1 MSAAILTERSNLSK
15 TFKFKSQTFTKHHRG
30 RKFPSW
36 IPVNML
42 LFRFFVYLW
51 DIFCLQNTA
60 WTELITEID
69 IGLKSV
75 EKAFQK
81 SEMVMSEILSATHEK
96 SVGQIT

>member
-15 TFKFKSQTFTKHHRG
+15 TFKSKSQTFTKHHRHQ
-30 RKFPSW
+30 FSSW

-42 LFRFFVYLW
+42 LFRFYVYLW

>member
-15 TFKFKSQTFTKHHRG
+15 TFKSKSQTFTKHHRG
-30 RKFPSW
+30 TKFSSW
-36 IPVNML
+36 IPVIML
-42 LFRFFVYLW
+42 LFRYFVHLW

-75 EKAFQK
+75 EKAFHK
-81 SEMVMSEILSATHEK
+81 SEIDMSEILSATHEK